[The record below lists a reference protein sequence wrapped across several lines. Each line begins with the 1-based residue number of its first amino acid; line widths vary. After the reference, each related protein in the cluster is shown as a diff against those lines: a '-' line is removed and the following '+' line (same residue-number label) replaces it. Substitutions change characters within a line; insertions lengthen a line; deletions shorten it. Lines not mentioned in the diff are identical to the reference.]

1 MKRLKSDQRG
11 AAALEFAL
19 VLPVLLVLV
28 FGVFEFGLLW
38 NASQV
43 ITDAARE
50 GARRAVVANPAYA
63 ASPEAV
69 FETVETA
76 VRRARP
82 NLEVMLKNANYCA
95 PELPGTPL
103 QSDGLEI
110 YGCQWDAGSGM
121 PARVAVR
128 YGYEFS
134 LLAPLL
140 QWSTGQRNVVLR
152 TDFWMRNE

>member
-1 MKRLKSDQRG
+1 MIGLRGDRRG

-19 VLPVLLVLV
+19 VLPMFLVMV

-50 GARRAVVANPAYA
+50 GARRAIVANPAYA
-63 ASPEAV
+63 SSHDAV
-69 FETVETA
+69 FETVESA
-76 VRRARP
+76 VRRVRP
-82 NLEVMLKNANYCA
+82 SMEVALRNPDYCQ
-95 PELPGTPL
+95 PDLPGTALPSN
-103 QSDGLEI
+103 QVEI
-110 YGCQWDAGSGM
+110 YGCQWDGGSGI

-128 YGYEFS
+128 YGYEFGM
-134 LLAPLL
+134 LAPLL
-140 QWSTGQRNVVLR
+140 QWSTGQRSIVLR